1 MLGFWKDSWKDWKEL
16 SDLYWK
22 EKDRKLSKIYRKEK
36 DRKGL
41 SKNFGKTTTLIE
53 FLRYMDFRM

>member
-22 EKDRKLSKIYRKEK
+22 EKNQKLSKIYQKEK

-41 SKNFGKTTTLIE
+41 SKNFGKTTTLIW
-53 FLRYMDFRM
+53 DD